1 MGTEMLSGISEVNK
15 QRKQTWKETMLK
27 SSIAKR
33 FLMLGAAGLMMSGPA
48 YAQLESALNTAK
60 ASSSASAAS
69 QQRIEGLDDE
79 ADQAVREFRAVLQ
92 QKDNIALFI
101 AQQDVFLQS
110 QKSEIA
116 SLGRQLGTVE
126 QIKQG
131 MSPMMLKMAA
141 EIEDTIKA
149 DIPFNLTE
157 RLSRVERMKNVL
169 ADPDVSPAEQYRQV
183 LNAFKIEV
191 SYGQGID
198 SYEGMHPTRPGNVVN
213 FLRFG
218 RVSLVYMTKDESEVG
233 RYNLENRSWDILK
246 GADALALRKAIRIS
260 KGEAAPD
267 VVFAPVTVSN

>member
-1 MGTEMLSGISEVNK
+1 
-15 QRKQTWKETMLK
+15 
-27 SSIAKR
+27 
-33 FLMLGAAGLMMSGPA
+33 MSGTA
-48 YAQLESALNTAK
+48 QAQLESALNTAK

-141 EIEDTIKA
+141 VSEDTIKA
-149 DIPFNLTE
+149 DIPFNLSE
-157 RLSRVERMKNVL
+157 RLTRVERMKNVL

-233 RYNLENRSWDILK
+233 RYNLETSSWDVLK

>member
-1 MGTEMLSGISEVNK
+1 
-15 QRKQTWKETMLK
+15 
-27 SSIAKR
+27 
-33 FLMLGAAGLMMSGPA
+33 
-48 YAQLESALNTAK
+48 
-60 ASSSASAAS
+60 
-69 QQRIEGLDDE
+69 
-79 ADQAVREFRAVLQ
+79 
-92 QKDNIALFI
+92 
-101 AQQDVFLQS
+101 
-110 QKSEIA
+110 
-116 SLGRQLGTVE
+116 
-126 QIKQG
+126 

-141 EIEDTIKA
+141 VIEDTIKA
-149 DIPFNLTE
+149 DIPFNLSE
-157 RLSRVERMKNVL
+157 RLTRVERMKNVL

-233 RYNLENRSWDILK
+233 RYNLETSSWDVLK